1 MYFYILYMNKNDQF
15 FGFCAKTILKFV
27 TKSNKLKSDMP
38 IILPWVQL
46 NILIN
51 LTSRGFYHVKIIRS

>member
-1 MYFYILYMNKNDQF
+1 MFNILYMNKNDQY

-38 IILPWVQL
+38 IIIPWVQL

-51 LTSRGFYHVKIIRS
+51 LTS

>member
-1 MYFYILYMNKNDQF
+1 MNKNDQF

-51 LTSRGFYHVKIIRS
+51 LTS